1 MSHPIF
7 HFPAHSFLPMQA
19 ASSLWTVLQRLSRS
33 CLSASPGVWLC
44 MQPLK
49 LNQTGTFVL
58 RWWKVSSFDSC
69 CYCVQWIKVVTLRQ
83 IRHFSQWLCNS
94 AQLPFLHKHHL
105 SAQTTKH
112 HLIPIPQFINLQ
124 LIHSAHKHA
133 TGLKRRKGQP
143 EPEPEPIV
151 GREGWSSLLG
161 TMMCCWWHCT
171 LTTHLATAAWA
182 ILHVYLVHEKL
193 LHLGSWRLL

>member
-19 ASSLWTVLQRLSRS
+19 VSSLWTVLQRLSRS

-143 EPEPEPIV
+143 EPV
-151 GREGWSSLLG
+151 GTYSWQRRLKFSSGHNDVLLMALHSHHAPRYCSLG
-161 TMMCCWWHCT
+161 NPSRIPCAWE
-171 LTTHLATAAWA
+171 TAPF
-182 ILHVYLVHEKL
+182 
-193 LHLGSWRLL
+193 R